1 MTSLAND
8 ARPPSGPR
16 APPSPLAL
24 IAESADGPTR
34 GLETVLE
41 PKGYRVLTVSTGR
54 ELLDRALGAL
64 PDLILVDANLPD
76 LDGVEVCRALRQDPA
91 IPRPTPIIMITSE
104 AAAQRRRLAAL
115 RAGAWDC
122 LGLPL
127 DAEEL
132 LLKLETYVHVKMETD
147 RVREEGSVDEAS
159 GLYTA
164 RGLERRARELVA
176 DAFRR
181 HAALGCVALG
191 VELELREASPAQ
203 AAAAGAAALGYAER
217 ILRAAGRASDIIGR
231 LGRTDFAILAPATD
245 VAGAVQLSR
254 RLAQAIETAHPK
266 PADVPRLRVRAGY
279 EAVRNMRETPL
290 EPASLLQ
297 HASAALVAARAGVN
311 GKQIQG
317 YESGGS

>member
-1 MTSLAND
+1 M
-8 ARPPSGPR
+8 
-16 APPSPLAL
+16 
-24 IAESADGPTR
+24 
-34 GLETVLE
+34 
-41 PKGYRVLTVSTGR
+41 
-54 ELLDRALGAL
+54 
-64 PDLILVDANLPD
+64 
-76 LDGVEVCRALRQDPA
+76 EVCRALRQDPA

-191 VELELREASPAQ
+191 VEPELREASRAQ
-203 AAAAGAAALGYAER
+203 AGTSAYTNRQCSRREDKTDDDGYGHRHGCAANRGCPSASTGAAPV
-217 ILRAAGRASDIIGR
+217 
-231 LGRTDFAILAPATD
+231 TP
-245 VAGAVQLSR
+245 R
-254 RLAQAIETAHPK
+254 R
-266 PADVPRLRVRAGY
+266 
-279 EAVRNMRETPL
+279 
-290 EPASLLQ
+290 
-297 HASAALVAARAGVN
+297 ARAYPGTPPA
-311 GKQIQG
+311 
-317 YESGGS
+317 GSRCPTRERRP